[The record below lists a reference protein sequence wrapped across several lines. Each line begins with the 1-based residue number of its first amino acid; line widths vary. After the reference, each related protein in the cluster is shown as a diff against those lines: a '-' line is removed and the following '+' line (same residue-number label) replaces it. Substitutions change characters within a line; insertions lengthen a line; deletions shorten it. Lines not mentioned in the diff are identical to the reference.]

1 MQQKS
6 LLSLDIGKTYV
17 LSHVDLQGALRQRIL
32 DLGFTEGAEIKCL
45 FKAPSGSP
53 LAFLIRGSVIALRK
67 TDAEKIFV
75 L

>member
-6 LLSLDIGKTYV
+6 LLSLDIGKTYI
-17 LSHVDLQGALRQRIL
+17 LSHVDLQGALRHRIL

-67 TDAEKIFV
+67 ADAEKIFV